1 MRLTTQSQGMSPSVE
16 ISEELLA
23 EIDSHL
29 REDETREEFIQEL
42 VNQYEAQGATSWE
55 GYGGPP

>member
-1 MRLTTQSQGMSPSVE
+1 MSPSVE